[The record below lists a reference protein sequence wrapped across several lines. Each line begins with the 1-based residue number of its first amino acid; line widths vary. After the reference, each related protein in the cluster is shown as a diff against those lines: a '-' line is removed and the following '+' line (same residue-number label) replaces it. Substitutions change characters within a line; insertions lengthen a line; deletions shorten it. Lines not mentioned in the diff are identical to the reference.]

1 MVEKIHSTFN
11 LIIGISLSLVA
22 GLSGPHLNPLSTF
35 IVGTCAF
42 LLIFREGWMLGGRLN
57 WSISNQE

>member
-1 MVEKIHSTFN
+1 MDEKIHSIFN

-35 IVGTCAF
+35 IVGACGF
-42 LLIFREGWMLGGRLN
+42 LLVFREGWMIGGRLK
-57 WSISNQE
+57 WSISTQE